1 MRSFLATLQH
11 GLPVHSAVAFIQLL
25 CQQTVPMHTLLVQT
39 KALQHALTLPKLE
52 RLVYSTC
59 STHEMENELVV
70 KAVLPDAQALGFQL
84 ADPFPGWP
92 RRGLPL
98 LPGHQRLIRVGKTLR
113 LMSLL

>member
-1 MRSFLATLQH
+1 MAAVWTLH
-11 GLPVHSAVAFIQLL
+11 A
-25 CQQTVPMHTLLVQT
+25 LLVQT

-70 KAVLPDAQALGFQL
+70 KAVLADAQALGFQL
-84 ADPFPGWP
+84 ADPFPDWP

-98 LPGHQRLIRVGKTLR
+98 LPGHQNLIRVGEPH
-113 LMSLL
+113 SLWLIYWQNCINA